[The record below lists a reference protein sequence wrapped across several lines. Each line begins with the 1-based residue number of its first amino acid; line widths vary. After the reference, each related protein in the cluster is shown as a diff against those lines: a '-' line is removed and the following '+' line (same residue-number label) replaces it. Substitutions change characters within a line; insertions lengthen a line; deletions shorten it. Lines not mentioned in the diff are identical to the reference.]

1 MTRPP
6 LALICDDEP
15 QLRELMRVALGGRY
29 ATVEAEDAEEAL
41 EMARR
46 ERPTVIL
53 IDLMLPGRSGI
64 DLLQDLRGEEGLG
77 DVPIVVVSAWADDE
91 RRREAEEAGADAFV
105 SKPFDP
111 DELARIVSQ
120 LVEDGR

>member
-41 EMARR
+41 EVARR